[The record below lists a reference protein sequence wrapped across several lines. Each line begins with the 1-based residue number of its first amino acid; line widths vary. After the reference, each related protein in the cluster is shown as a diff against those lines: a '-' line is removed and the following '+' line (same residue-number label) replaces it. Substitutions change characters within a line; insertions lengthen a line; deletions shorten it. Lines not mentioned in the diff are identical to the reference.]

1 MGTETVI
8 GILQMGCI
16 LIMVLLAL
24 GVLIQRI
31 LMKKV
36 TGARTIQ
43 FLAVG
48 FIFPTILILA
58 LGKAIAGETTAALL
72 GGLAGYLLSDI
83 GRYKPGDSSDK
94 CNAADNTKS

>member
-1 MGTETVI
+1 
-8 GILQMGCI
+8 MGCL

-31 LMKKV
+31 LMGKG
-36 TGARTIQ
+36 TSARAIQ

-58 LGKAIAGETTAALL
+58 LDKAISAETIAAIL
-72 GGLAGYLLSDI
+72 GILAGYLLSDI
-83 GRYKPGDSSDK
+83 GRHKPEDSSDK
-94 CNAADNTKS
+94 CNATDNTKS

>member
-16 LIMVLLAL
+16 LIMFLTPICI
-24 GVLIQRI
+24 LIQRMI
-31 LMKKV
+31 SKKSLS
-36 TGARTIQ
+36 ARAIQ
-43 FLAVG
+43 FLAVT

-72 GGLAGYLLSDI
+72 GGLIAYILSDI
-83 GRYKPGDSSDK
+83 RRYKPEDSSDK
-94 CNAADNTKS
+94 CNTADNTKS